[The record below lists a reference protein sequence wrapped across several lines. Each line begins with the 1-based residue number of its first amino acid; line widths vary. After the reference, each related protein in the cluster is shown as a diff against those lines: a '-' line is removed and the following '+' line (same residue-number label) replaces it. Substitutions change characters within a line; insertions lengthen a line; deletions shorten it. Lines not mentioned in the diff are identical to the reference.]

1 MTEIKKILNAITNIN
16 SNAIYSIREV
26 TDVTLDGV
34 EIEWHEGTTPISK
47 ADIKTEM
54 ERLQNIEDNK

>member
-1 MTEIKKILNAITNIN
+1 MTEIQKISKAITNIN
-16 SNAIYSIREV
+16 SSAIFSIREV

-34 EIEWHEGTTPISK
+34 EIEWHEGTTSISK

-54 ERLQNIEDNK
+54 DKL

>member
-1 MTEIKKILNAITNIN
+1 MNEFQKISKAITNIN
-16 SNAIYSIREV
+16 SSAIFSVREV

-47 ADIKTEM
+47 EDIKKEM
-54 ERLQNIEDNK
+54 YQLL

>member
-1 MTEIKKILNAITNIN
+1 MNEFQKILKAITNIN
-16 SNAIYSIREV
+16 SSAIFSVREV

-47 ADIKTEM
+47 EDIKTEM
-54 ERLQNIEDNK
+54 DKL

>member
-16 SNAIYSIREV
+16 PNAIYSIREV

-47 ADIKTEM
+47 EDIKKEM
-54 ERLQNIEDNK
+54 DKL